1 MKIAEYNDM
10 MSYLTRPGF
19 SGGSKKPTIDD
30 LKKSGQI
37 VTGDKYKPKKPKYIK
52 LQEIIDFEL
61 RNPRKTKSEG
71 GPLVPEPKPY
81 TLQEFQERADL
92 LIKGALGGFPKDEMI
107 NKLQIEL
114 DKVQESGTL
123 SKEEAINFINERT
136 QQLKEY
142 IKNNPGETLPGL
154 ETRENKALGSAPD
167 TQAPLT
173 LEEST
178 TGPGGLPMTA
188 GISVLPD
195 AYSTVKKA
203 TDFIQSATPA
213 KAKKVVLDF
222 FKQRQPYG
230 GATKVGESTTKDFT
244 PEKNFLSVL
253 KSYMS
258 KFNPTLSGAAKDL
271 GITRNT
277 IRGIQD
283 RINLQ
288 ETGQRTSNL
297 GFDVYSQKSKV
308 PEPEGGLEFK
318 DVTTLMKNDPDQF
331 KILKKKK
338 DEFLDPESMG
348 HYLGIKFARDD
359 KGIRTGIGKFQYDQL
374 STQLRNLN
382 VKKNK
387 QGEFSIN
394 DTINK
399 LLDKNKSKIVKGQR
413 KSNVGKGR
421 YDVDLK
427 ADPELF
433 RLRNNVKTRISG
445 RSQGLDTY
453 LPNAVDDVGHPFSLT
468 KSQEKYK
475 KLFKDS
481 NMNQLN
487 TLVYQDN
494 FINTQLFKNSG
505 YERKYEKMFD
515 KLLNIQNKK
524 VTPEIQKQLLEV
536 KKDMNDNYNY
546 IQDIIKNPKLLDKY
560 INKNTTIA
568 DKKFINYLTNQG
580 DRVQKIDINIPKV
593 GEKFKSEDIFVDMS
607 VVNPKYIM
615 GYVNNINPNARKFKD
630 LSLSEQELYRN
641 NVMQQNAE
649 IVSEYYKKAK
659 FPEEDIEAV
668 KETVGMEYA
677 KGGRVNLKEG
687 TPKQPVFKKGAAGQL
702 SKLALVNPASIL
714 GLNYL
719 FGIDPESALDRTA
732 LGAEAALAK
741 ELVRGSQDLIK
752 KLPKEKRRA
761 VQRLLNLGMSPKM
774 AIKAARIAS
783 PLGIASLAG
792 EGLYQLGKR
801 GAAEKAKLDAMTPFQ
816 KQQYLAGE
824 VEPLMDEG
832 GIVDISREGFADGPE
847 DPSKRKFMKV
857 MGGLTALPFVGKFFK
872 VAERAAPIVDKIK
885 TTDLPGKP
893 EWFDAL
899 VNKVIR
905 EGTDMTKQFSTKERE
920 IVHATK
926 ISEDEFVRVH
936 QDLETGSIRVD
947 YDSPFNMGEE
957 TVSLE
962 FRPGIAD
969 ETTRGKPRD
978 QFQATEVEPRYVGGP
993 EDTDMEFDGIGG
1005 GSSIKMLESDVSNL
1019 EKYAT
1024 GKNPTM
1030 KEFVDSKKR
1039 KDRVKAINED
1049 QLEAA
1054 EYISGKYGDGPEP
1067 DYDDFID

>member
-10 MSYLTRPGF
+10 MAYLTRPGF
-19 SGGSKKPTIDD
+19 SGGSKKPTLED

-81 TLQEFQERADL
+81 TLEQFQERADL

-136 QQLKEY
+136 QQLREY
-142 IKNNPGETLPGL
+142 IKNNPGETLPEL
-154 ETRENKALGSAPD
+154 ETREEFKKAGFAKATTAKLLKETVPNYLDEETFVKLRKEKKDFTNREFAEFLNKEGYKPDPRQAKEFGEISVERRFTAAKNKGLFPKTFIYKGSKASKAVTPKERKEYVKYIKQKFPSKYKDILKLPEDKLKTKILDRRSYLNKIKKPGFQEAKNERNRRYRFEVSSGLRGKEAQRIYLEKAAEYKRARDKDANAFYRNVRDGKTLLWEDLLKRTTVTKDPPFKLNKKIIKGKKYTKDETQKFVLTDKDGNKFRYNSLREDLAKAGQDPQKVFKPYEQKAFLYRENLMKQIVENADKILGARDNPIHVHHVEGFSKNPFN
-167 TQAPLT
+167 TQLT
-173 LEEST
+173 FADQNLREGNARQTLTATFNNILKEERAK
-178 TGPGGLPMTA
+178 TGGDTA
-188 GISVLPD
+188 GILNFNRK
-195 AYSTVKKA
+195 KKA
-203 TDFIQSATPA
+203 LNKFYDSLGPDIAAQIGKQEVGTRTP
-213 KAKKVVLDF
+213 LID
-222 FKQRQPYG
+222 
-230 GATKVGESTTKDFT
+230 
-244 PEKNFLSVL
+244 
-253 KSYMS
+253 M
-258 KFNPTLSGAAKDL
+258 
-271 GITRNT
+271 
-277 IRGIQD
+277 
-283 RINLQ
+283 
-288 ETGQRTSNL
+288 
-297 GFDVYSQKSKV
+297 
-308 PEPEGGLEFK
+308 
-318 DVTTLMKNDPDQF
+318 
-331 KILKKKK
+331 LKKKNIK
-338 DEFLDPESMG
+338 MSPEVRQQAMQ
-348 HYLGIKFARDD
+348 LGA
-359 KGIRTGIGKFQYDQL
+359 
-374 STQLRNLN
+374 NPM
-382 VKKNK
+382 
-387 QGEFSIN
+387 
-394 DTINK
+394 
-399 LLDKNKSKIVKGQR
+399 
-413 KSNVGKGR
+413 
-421 YDVDLK
+421 
-427 ADPELF
+427 ADPSMLKQYGKYA
-433 RLRNNVKTRISG
+433 LQIAGTPLGVA
-445 RSQGLDTY
+445 GLT
-453 LPNAVDDVGHPFSLT
+453 AGFGVDPS
-468 KSQEKYK
+468 SA
-475 KLFKDS
+475 
-481 NMNQLN
+481 
-487 TLVYQDN
+487 
-494 FINTQLFKNSG
+494 I
-505 YERKYEKMFD
+505 
-515 KLLNIQNKK
+515 
-524 VTPEIQKQLLEV
+524 
-536 KKDMNDNYNY
+536 
-546 IQDIIKNPKLLDKY
+546 
-560 INKNTTIA
+560 
-568 DKKFINYLTNQG
+568 
-580 DRVQKIDINIPKV
+580 DRV
-593 GEKFKSEDIFVDMS
+593 
-607 VVNPKYIM
+607 
-615 GYVNNINPNARKFKD
+615 
-630 LSLSEQELYRN
+630 
-641 NVMQQNAE
+641 
-649 IVSEYYKKAK
+649 
-659 FPEEDIEAV
+659 
-668 KETVGMEYA
+668 
-677 KGGRVNLKEG
+677 
-687 TPKQPVFKKGAAGQL
+687 
-702 SKLALVNPASIL
+702 
-714 GLNYL
+714 
-719 FGIDPESALDRTA
+719 A
-732 LGAEAALAK
+732 LGAEAALAPT
-741 ELVRGSQDLIK
+741 LVKGAAEAATN
-752 KLPKEKRRA
+752 P
-761 VQRLLNLGMSPKM
+761 VTQRILNLGLSPQM
-774 AIKAARIAS
+774 AMRAARVAQ
-783 PLGIASLAG
+783 PLGVASLVG

-905 EGTDMTKQFSTKERE
+905 EGTDMTKQFATKERE

-936 QDLETGSIRVD
+936 QDLETGSVRVD

-993 EDTDMEFDGIGG
+993 EDADMEFDGIGG

-1030 KEFVDSKKR
+1030 KELVDSKKR